1 MGQSRHRTSGGI
13 AERDRDVQ
21 VQLLE
26 SLPFQMVIKESSD
39 ELNPPMVI
47 GGASVSQPR
56 PARSLKDYLALSV
69 ATCGVGYLPL
79 APGTWGSILAVG
91 IYLLWHLLRLRFF
104 GAYGDGHWIPLSV
117 DASWTAFTFVMVV
130 SVTISGSWAATR
142 VEQLSGSKDSRIV
155 VIDEVAGQLI
165 ALLFIP
171 YFLWLDWP
179 LIVAGFLLFRIFDI
193 WKPYP
198 IRHLE
203 ALESGMGVMADDILA
218 GFYAAASL
226 SVIVVVRSFFV
237 V

>member
-1 MGQSRHRTSGGI
+1 M
-13 AERDRDVQ
+13 A
-21 VQLLE
+21 
-26 SLPFQMVIKESSD
+26 IKESSD
-39 ELNPPMVI
+39 ELNPPVI
-47 GGASVSQPR
+47 VAGPALTTPR
-56 PARSLKDYLALSV
+56 PARSAKDYLALAI

-79 APGTWGSILAVG
+79 APGTWGSILGVG

-104 GAYGDGHWIPLSV
+104 AAYGDGHWIPLWV
-117 DASWTAFTFVMVV
+117 AASWTAFTLGMVV
-130 SVTISGSWAATR
+130 FVAMSGIWAATR
-142 VEQLSGSKDSRIV
+142 VEQLSGSKDARIV

-171 YFLWLDWP
+171 YFLWLDWL
-179 LIVAGFLLFRIFDI
+179 LIVGGFLLFRIFDI

-203 ALESGMGVMADDILA
+203 ALESGVGVMADDVLA

-226 SVIVVVRSFFV
+226 SAIVVVRSFFV